1 MSHMCGMCDMHRQ
14 LYLHVRG
21 REIIYM
27 YIVRNISV
35 VLDDNPSG
43 LLQNTS
49 VTRIAKSTP
58 VQSYT

>member
-1 MSHMCGMCDMHRQ
+1 MSHMCGMRDMHRQ

-35 VLDDNPSG
+35 VPSG

-58 VQSYT
+58 VQS